1 MSARCAEKGIN
12 VSIDEEL
19 YWELKKIAV
28 DKRITLRSFIMDILR
43 GYINGDFDC
52 YTDKE
57 ATN

>member
-43 GYINGDFDC
+43 GYINSDFDC
-52 YTDKE
+52 YPDKE